1 MILTFDV
8 PPLARG
14 QGLCDI
20 DSPEKTEKYRKNIQF
35 FDIFLFFFFWT
46 IDIT

>member
-8 PPLARG
+8 PPQGRG

-20 DSPEKTEKYRKNIQF
+20 DSPVYSPEKIRKIFEKWEVLVRRN
-35 FDIFLFFFFWT
+35 
-46 IDIT
+46 